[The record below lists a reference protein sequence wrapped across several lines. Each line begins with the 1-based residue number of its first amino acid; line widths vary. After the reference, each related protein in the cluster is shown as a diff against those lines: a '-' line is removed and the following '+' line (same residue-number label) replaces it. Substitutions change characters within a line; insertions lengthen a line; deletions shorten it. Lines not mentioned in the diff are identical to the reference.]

1 MGKFKYDLTV
11 SAVNAFGAACITV
24 LFGLCW
30 FSFYED
36 ALFAPFHLEGWCV
49 TALFCLM
56 YCLLCRAYNS
66 FEVVLQSVQEAV
78 YSQALS
84 ILFADVIFYF
94 VTCLL
99 ARRFVNVL
107 PILGTFAVQFLAA
120 ALWCAVKRR
129 WHFTS
134 RSAAPSVVAEQKDP
148 GVVFAL

>member
-49 TALFCLM
+49 TALFCLV
-56 YCLLCRAYNS
+56 YCLLCRAYNL

-107 PILGTFAVQFLAA
+107 PILGTFAVQLLAA
-120 ALWCAVKRR
+120 ALWCAMKRR

-134 RSAAPSVVAEQKDP
+134 RPAAPSVVVGQKDP